1 MLNLKHNLKNQHGKI
16 SQSVLIII
24 ALVITAL
31 VALGLFISGKNK
43 PAKTDEHGHG
53 ESEAHAE
60 EGHGKEAEHDHKE
73 GGDHAHEEGADGA
86 DDHAEAISLSAQQMA
101 EQGVQLA
108 KVEVGAVSKSASY
121 PAKLTVNTDR
131 QAHVSPAF
139 SGHVQSVS
147 VELGQHVKK
156 GQALATLLVP
166 DLVDQQSSL
175 QIAQSNLQLTK
186 QDYERE
192 RQLWSQGISAKQD
205 YQRAYNAYQQ
215 AQIQVQA
222 TKARLSAFGAS
233 SGSNGRYVL
242 IAPISGVISKKDLV
256 VGENVQLADQLFII
270 DQLDQLWLEFIAPS
284 SEFATLAPNQQIE
297 FKSLQTSN
305 TFKAQIQTL
314 NSEADAQ
321 TGRLQVRAKVLSNA
335 NELRP
340 NLMVNVQLQQAGS
353 TQAIRVLKSAV
364 QKIEGKDAV
373 FVAHEHDK
381 KIEFSPQ
388 PVILGQIS
396 GGGQWIEVQ
405 SGLTQGQQYAAQG
418 SFLLKSELEK
428 GEASHEH

>member
-1 MLNLKHNLKNQHGKI
+1 MLNQKDKMTIQNQNQQGKI
-16 SQSVLIII
+16 SQKLLMVI
-24 ALVITAL
+24 ALVVTAL
-31 VALGLFISGKNK
+31 LAVGLFIVGKNK
-43 PAKTDEHGHG
+43 PVEKDEHGHG

-60 EGHGKEAEHDHKE
+60 EGHEHQEGGEQAEKE
-73 GGDHAHEEGADGA
+73 GEHQEN
-86 DDHAEAISLSAQQMA
+86 DDHADAIRLTAQQIA

-108 KVEVGAVSKSASY
+108 KVELGAVTKSAFY
-121 PAKLTVNTDR
+121 PAKLMVNTDR

-147 VELGQHVKK
+147 VELGQQVKK

-166 DLVDQQSSL
+166 DLVDQQSNL
-175 QIAQSNLQLTK
+175 QIAQSNLQLAK

-222 TKARLSAFGAS
+222 TKSRLSAFGAS

-242 IAPISGVISKKDLV
+242 TAPISGVISKKDLV
-256 VGENVQLADQLFII
+256 IGENVQLADQLFII
-270 DQLDQLWLEFIAPS
+270 DQLDQLWLEFITPS
-284 SEFATLAPNQQIE
+284 TEFSGIRPNQQIE
-297 FKSLQTSN
+297 FKSLQTGN
-305 TFKAQIQTL
+305 IFKAQIQSL

-335 NELRP
+335 SELRP
-340 NLMVNVQLQQAGS
+340 NLMVNVQLQQNGS
-353 TQAIRVLKSAV
+353 TQALRVLKSAV
-364 QKIEGKDAV
+364 QKVEGKDTIFIAK
-373 FVAHEHDK
+373 EHDK
-381 KIEFSPQ
+381 KIEFTPQ
-388 PVILGQIS
+388 AVVLGQIS
-396 GGGQWIEVQ
+396 ADGQWIEIQ
-405 SGLTQGQQYAAQG
+405 SGLTQGQQYAGQG